1 MTDLDREKYI
11 RQRIE
16 ALEEQRQGIEDR
28 YAEGSMS
35 EDQYKEELSKND
47 YLMAEIRERND
58 QEFDREQTNVYRR
71 EIGFF
76 RD

>member
-16 ALEEQRQGIEDR
+16 SLEEQREGIEER
-28 YAEGSMS
+28 YADGSLS
-35 EDQYKEELSKND
+35 EDEYKKEIAQND

-71 EIGFF
+71 EIDLF